1 MPVDSNLSLDTR
13 PLAGR
18 RIVVTRPREQA
29 GSLCAAIRAAGG
41 EPVLFPVLEI
51 GPAPD
56 PGPLEAIA
64 ERLDAF
70 DVAFFVS
77 PNAVRHALDV
87 LLARRSWPPAL
98 RVATVGKGSER
109 VLHEYGF
116 SDVIAPQA
124 GFDSE
129 AVIALP
135 AFAADAVAGRR
146 ILIFRGDGGR
156 DLLGDTLR
164 ARGATVEFVTCYRR
178 HCPEVDPAPFV
189 AAARV
194 GQFDAL
200 LLTSSEGVRNLAA
213 MVGEDGMV
221 SLRTITVF
229 ASHPRIAEN
238 AREAGFGTIV
248 DTPAGDDGLLRA
260 LASHFG

>member
-1 MPVDSNLSLDTR
+1 MDTR

-29 GSLCAAIRAAGG
+29 GSLCSALRAAGC
-41 EPVLFPVLEI
+41 EPVLFPVLAI

-56 PGPLEAIA
+56 PAPLEAIA
-64 ERLDAF
+64 DRLDGF
-70 DVAFFVS
+70 DIAFFVS
-77 PNAVRHALDV
+77 PNAVRHALDA
-87 LLARRSWPPAL
+87 LLARRAWPSTL

-109 VLHEYGF
+109 VLHGYGF
-116 SDVIAPQA
+116 ADVIAPQA

-135 AFAADAVAGRR
+135 AFAAEAVAGRK

-156 DLLGDTLR
+156 DLLADTLR
-164 ARGATVEFVTCYRR
+164 ARGATVEFITCYRR
-178 HCPEVDPAPFV
+178 HCPDVDPAPLV
-189 AAARV
+189 SAARV
-194 GQFDAL
+194 GQLDAL

-213 MVGEDGMV
+213 MVGESGMA
-221 SLRTITVF
+221 SLRQIPVF
-229 ASHPRIAEN
+229 ASHPRIAAV
-238 AREAGFGTIV
+238 AREAGFGKIV
-248 DTPAGDDGLLRA
+248 ETAAGDDGLLRA